1 MSRLPN
7 EDLRQ
12 DMHRQIEKSI
22 FPNVLTQIKARF
34 RITTVRLALLNS
46 FFFVIGIWITIA
58 LVYWQVSIFME
69 HRVDHIIDLYAKN
82 FENLAL
88 HEVIKT
94 VDESVRRDSR
104 KIELYGVF
112 TNQGVRLSGNLNY
125 LPNEITLNGETA
137 EFEYKDSS
145 EFFKNDLQI
154 SDELRSFP
162 ARAKSFNIDS
172 NTVLVIG
179 RNVSEFE
186 AIRKILLNGLIT
198 GSSIILTMG
207 FLIGITLAVPALR
220 RIQYIQLLSKKIML
234 GDFTLR
240 LPISKR
246 NDEIDILATT
256 INSVM
261 TEIEELISEIRGVT
275 ATIAHD
281 LRTPL
286 TRVRLMLSKGILLT
300 ENSNFDATQRSLL
313 AHELFIK
320 SIEES
325 DHLLARFTAILRIA
339 EIENHM
345 RKAGFKNTRLEDV
358 LQQIYEMFEP
368 IAEDKGLKLILELE
382 PTAPVYADP
391 NLLLEAVSNLV
402 DNAIKYS
409 PTPDS
414 DKDSPDSKANTDF
427 VKCSLEIST
436 FNHLSVIIR
445 LKTVDSYPV
454 IDIIDSGIGI
464 SEDVFNTF
472 NQETLNA
479 AKFKHSLQSGLEAS
493 NQNSLTTTQFNYSN
507 RSASTQSINQL
518 ELSAGLGKGFG
529 LGLGIARAIFR
540 LHHFEMTALPRS
552 KGAHL
557 SISCKN

>member
-1 MSRLPN
+1 
-7 EDLRQ
+7 
-12 DMHRQIEKSI
+12 MHRQIEKSI

-34 RITTVRLALLNS
+34 RITTVRLALLNC
-46 FFFVIGIWITIA
+46 FFFVIGIWITIT
-58 LVYWQVSIFME
+58 LVYWQVSILME
-69 HRVDHIIDLYAKN
+69 HRVDHIIDVYAKN
-82 FENLAL
+82 FENLEL

-125 LPNEITLNGETA
+125 LPNEINLNGETA

-145 EFFKNDLQI
+145 EVFKNDLQI

-186 AIRKILLNGLIT
+186 AIRKILLTGLIT

-368 IAEDKGLKLILELE
+368 IAEDKGIKLILELE

-391 NLLLEAVSNLV
+391 DLLLEAVSNLV

-427 VKCSLEIST
+427 VKCSIENST
-436 FNHLSVIIR
+436 FNHISVIIR
-445 LKTVDSYPV
+445 LRTVDSYPV

-479 AKFKHSLQSGLEAS
+479 AKFKHSLQSGLEGS
-493 NQNSLTTTQFNYSN
+493 NQNSLTTTQFNDSN
-507 RSASTQSINQL
+507 RTASTQSINQL

-540 LHHFEMTALPRS
+540 LHHFEMIALPRS